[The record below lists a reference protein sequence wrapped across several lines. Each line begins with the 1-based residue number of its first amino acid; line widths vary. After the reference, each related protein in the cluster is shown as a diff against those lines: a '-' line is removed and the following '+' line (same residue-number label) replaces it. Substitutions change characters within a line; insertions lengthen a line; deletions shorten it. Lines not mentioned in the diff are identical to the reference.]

1 MSSSSRELFL
11 QRLNDAAGTAK
22 RFSAGS
28 LDVARRHTWP
38 GNIRELK
45 HAIECAF
52 ILGER
57 VVDLGTALGF
67 SADLPPRVPQPQHVG
82 DTLCVRFGSRLV
94 DVERWLIEA
103 TLQRFAG
110 NKRRAADV
118 LGCSVKTLY
127 NKLGAMPSR
136 RAKPERKRTAMTR
149 VLIADD
155 HALFRAGLRQ
165 FLVDALPSVE
175 IGEAASGNEVLTCLQ
190 SKCKGWDLLILDINM
205 PDRTGLDILRHVKS
219 GNPATRVL
227 VLSGY
232 PERQYALNV
241 LRAGASGY
249 IAKDAAPEDLLKA
262 VRLVLQGRRY
272 VSESLAELLLLDLDR
287 ADKPLHS
294 LLSDREFQ
302 IFGKLAAGHGVS
314 EIGRELCLSVKTVS
328 TYRTRIL
335 EKMRMKSNADL
346 TSYALRN
353 EIIQ

>member
-1 MSSSSRELFL
+1 
-11 QRLNDAAGTAK
+11 
-22 RFSAGS
+22 
-28 LDVARRHTWP
+28 
-38 GNIRELK
+38 
-45 HAIECAF
+45 
-52 ILGER
+52 
-57 VVDLGTALGF
+57 
-67 SADLPPRVPQPQHVG
+67 
-82 DTLCVRFGSRLV
+82 
-94 DVERWLIEA
+94 
-103 TLQRFAG
+103 
-110 NKRRAADV
+110 
-118 LGCSVKTLY
+118 
-127 NKLGAMPSR
+127 
-136 RAKPERKRTAMTR
+136 MTR

-165 FLVDALPSVE
+165 FLVESLPSAE
-175 IGEAASGNEVLTCLQ
+175 IGEAATGSETLTLLQ
-190 SKCKGWDLLILDINM
+190 RKGWDLLVLDINM
-205 PDRTGLDILRHVKS
+205 PDRSGLDILRHVKA
-219 GNPATRVL
+219 GHPGTRVL

-262 VRLVLQGRRY
+262 VRMVLKGRRY

-287 ADKPLHS
+287 GDKPLHS

-302 IFGKLAAGHGVS
+302 IFGKLAAGQAVS

>member
-1 MSSSSRELFL
+1 
-11 QRLNDAAGTAK
+11 
-22 RFSAGS
+22 
-28 LDVARRHTWP
+28 
-38 GNIRELK
+38 
-45 HAIECAF
+45 
-52 ILGER
+52 
-57 VVDLGTALGF
+57 
-67 SADLPPRVPQPQHVG
+67 
-82 DTLCVRFGSRLV
+82 
-94 DVERWLIEA
+94 
-103 TLQRFAG
+103 
-110 NKRRAADV
+110 
-118 LGCSVKTLY
+118 
-127 NKLGAMPSR
+127 
-136 RAKPERKRTAMTR
+136 MTR

-165 FLVDALPSVE
+165 FLVDSLPSAE
-175 IGEAASGNEVLTCLQ
+175 IGEAASGNEALTCLQ
-190 SKCKGWDLLILDINM
+190 RKGWDMLILDINM

-219 GNPATRVL
+219 GHPGTRVL

-241 LRAGASGY
+241 LRAGAAGY
-249 IAKDAAPEDLLKA
+249 IAKDTDPEDLIKA
-262 VRLVLQGRRY
+262 VRMVLQGRRY

-287 ADKPLHS
+287 ADKPLHA

-302 IFGKLAAGHGVS
+302 IFGKLAAGQGVS

>member
-1 MSSSSRELFL
+1 
-11 QRLNDAAGTAK
+11 
-22 RFSAGS
+22 
-28 LDVARRHTWP
+28 
-38 GNIRELK
+38 
-45 HAIECAF
+45 
-52 ILGER
+52 
-57 VVDLGTALGF
+57 
-67 SADLPPRVPQPQHVG
+67 
-82 DTLCVRFGSRLV
+82 
-94 DVERWLIEA
+94 
-103 TLQRFAG
+103 
-110 NKRRAADV
+110 
-118 LGCSVKTLY
+118 
-127 NKLGAMPSR
+127 
-136 RAKPERKRTAMTR
+136 MTR

-165 FLVDALPSVE
+165 FLVEALPSAE

-190 SKCKGWDLLILDINM
+190 SKGWDLLVLDINM
-205 PDRTGLDILRHVKS
+205 PDRTGLDILRHVRS
-219 GNPATRVL
+219 GHPATRVL

-262 VRLVLQGRRY
+262 VRMVLQGRRY
-272 VSESLAELLLLDLDR
+272 VSESLAELLLLDMDR
-287 ADKPLHS
+287 ADKPLHA

-302 IFGKLAAGHGVS
+302 IFGKLAAGQGVS

>member
-1 MSSSSRELFL
+1 
-11 QRLNDAAGTAK
+11 
-22 RFSAGS
+22 
-28 LDVARRHTWP
+28 
-38 GNIRELK
+38 
-45 HAIECAF
+45 
-52 ILGER
+52 
-57 VVDLGTALGF
+57 
-67 SADLPPRVPQPQHVG
+67 
-82 DTLCVRFGSRLV
+82 
-94 DVERWLIEA
+94 
-103 TLQRFAG
+103 
-110 NKRRAADV
+110 
-118 LGCSVKTLY
+118 
-127 NKLGAMPSR
+127 
-136 RAKPERKRTAMTR
+136 MTR

-165 FLVDALPSVE
+165 FLVDALPSAE

-190 SKCKGWDLLILDINM
+190 RQGWDMLILDINM

-219 GNPATRVL
+219 GHPATRVL

-241 LRAGASGY
+241 LRAGAAGY

-262 VRLVLQGRRY
+262 VRMVLQGRRY
-272 VSESLAELLLLDLDR
+272 VSDSLAELLVLDLDR
-287 ADKPLHS
+287 ADKPLHA

-302 IFGKLAAGHGVS
+302 IFGKLAAGQGVS

-335 EKMRMKSNADL
+335 EKMRMKNNADL

>member
-1 MSSSSRELFL
+1 M
-11 QRLNDAAGTAK
+11 A
-22 RFSAGS
+22 
-28 LDVARRHTWP
+28 
-38 GNIRELK
+38 
-45 HAIECAF
+45 
-52 ILGER
+52 
-57 VVDLGTALGF
+57 
-67 SADLPPRVPQPQHVG
+67 
-82 DTLCVRFGSRLV
+82 
-94 DVERWLIEA
+94 
-103 TLQRFAG
+103 
-110 NKRRAADV
+110 
-118 LGCSVKTLY
+118 
-127 NKLGAMPSR
+127 
-136 RAKPERKRTAMTR
+136 R

-165 FLVDALPSVE
+165 FLIQSLPSAEIVE
-175 IGEAASGNEVLTCLQ
+175 SATGNETLTALQ
-190 SKCKGWDLLILDINM
+190 RGEWDLLVLDINM
-205 PDRTGLDILRHVKS
+205 PDRSGLDILRHVRS
-219 GNPATRVL
+219 GHAGTRVL

-249 IAKDAAPEDLLKA
+249 IAKDCAPEELLKA
-262 VRLVLQGRRY
+262 VRMVLQGRRY
-272 VSESLAELLLLDLDR
+272 VSDSLAELLLLDLDQ

>member
-1 MSSSSRELFL
+1 MR
-11 QRLNDAAGTAK
+11 GAK
-22 RFSAGS
+22 MA
-28 LDVARRHTWP
+28 
-38 GNIRELK
+38 
-45 HAIECAF
+45 
-52 ILGER
+52 
-57 VVDLGTALGF
+57 
-67 SADLPPRVPQPQHVG
+67 
-82 DTLCVRFGSRLV
+82 
-94 DVERWLIEA
+94 
-103 TLQRFAG
+103 
-110 NKRRAADV
+110 
-118 LGCSVKTLY
+118 
-127 NKLGAMPSR
+127 
-136 RAKPERKRTAMTR
+136 R

-165 FLVDALPSVE
+165 FLVQSLPSAE
-175 IGEAASGNEVLTCLQ
+175 IGESSTGNETLSCLQ
-190 SKCKGWDLLILDINM
+190 RGEWDLLVLDINM
-205 PDRTGLDILRHVKS
+205 PDRSGLDILRHVRS
-219 GNPATRVL
+219 GHPGTRVL

-249 IAKDAAPEDLLKA
+249 IAKDCAPEELLKA
-262 VRLVLQGRRY
+262 VRMVLQGRRY
-272 VSESLAELLLLDLDR
+272 VSDSLAELLLLDLDQ

>member
-1 MSSSSRELFL
+1 
-11 QRLNDAAGTAK
+11 
-22 RFSAGS
+22 
-28 LDVARRHTWP
+28 
-38 GNIRELK
+38 
-45 HAIECAF
+45 
-52 ILGER
+52 
-57 VVDLGTALGF
+57 
-67 SADLPPRVPQPQHVG
+67 
-82 DTLCVRFGSRLV
+82 
-94 DVERWLIEA
+94 
-103 TLQRFAG
+103 
-110 NKRRAADV
+110 
-118 LGCSVKTLY
+118 
-127 NKLGAMPSR
+127 
-136 RAKPERKRTAMTR
+136 MTR

-165 FLVDALPSVE
+165 FLADALPSAE
-175 IGEAASGNEVLTCLQ
+175 IGEAATGNEVLTCLQ
-190 SKCKGWDLLILDINM
+190 RKGWDLLLLDINM

-219 GNPATRVL
+219 GHPATRVL

-249 IAKDAAPEDLLKA
+249 IAKDAAPEALLKA
-262 VRLVLQGRRY
+262 VRTVVQGRRY

-302 IFGKLAAGHGVS
+302 IFGKLAAGQGVS

>member
-1 MSSSSRELFL
+1 
-11 QRLNDAAGTAK
+11 
-22 RFSAGS
+22 
-28 LDVARRHTWP
+28 
-38 GNIRELK
+38 
-45 HAIECAF
+45 
-52 ILGER
+52 
-57 VVDLGTALGF
+57 
-67 SADLPPRVPQPQHVG
+67 
-82 DTLCVRFGSRLV
+82 
-94 DVERWLIEA
+94 
-103 TLQRFAG
+103 
-110 NKRRAADV
+110 
-118 LGCSVKTLY
+118 
-127 NKLGAMPSR
+127 
-136 RAKPERKRTAMTR
+136 MTR

-165 FLVDALPSVE
+165 FLVDALPSAE
-175 IGEAASGNEVLTCLQ
+175 IGEAASGNEVLTSLQ
-190 SKCKGWDLLILDINM
+190 QKAWDMLILDINM

-219 GNPATRVL
+219 GHPATRVL

-262 VRLVLQGRRY
+262 VRMVLQGRRY

-287 ADKPLHS
+287 ADKPLHA

>member
-1 MSSSSRELFL
+1 
-11 QRLNDAAGTAK
+11 
-22 RFSAGS
+22 
-28 LDVARRHTWP
+28 
-38 GNIRELK
+38 
-45 HAIECAF
+45 
-52 ILGER
+52 
-57 VVDLGTALGF
+57 
-67 SADLPPRVPQPQHVG
+67 
-82 DTLCVRFGSRLV
+82 
-94 DVERWLIEA
+94 
-103 TLQRFAG
+103 
-110 NKRRAADV
+110 
-118 LGCSVKTLY
+118 
-127 NKLGAMPSR
+127 
-136 RAKPERKRTAMTR
+136 MTR

-165 FLVDALPSVE
+165 FLVDALPSAE
-175 IGEAASGNEVLTCLQ
+175 IGEAASGNEALTCLQ
-190 SKCKGWDLLILDINM
+190 RKDWDLLVLDINM

-219 GNPATRVL
+219 GHPATRVL

-262 VRLVLQGRRY
+262 VRMVLQGRRY
-272 VSESLAELLLLDLDR
+272 VSESLAELLLLDMDR
-287 ADKPLHS
+287 ADKPLHT

-302 IFGKLAAGHGVS
+302 IFGKLAAGQGVS

>member
-1 MSSSSRELFL
+1 
-11 QRLNDAAGTAK
+11 
-22 RFSAGS
+22 
-28 LDVARRHTWP
+28 
-38 GNIRELK
+38 
-45 HAIECAF
+45 
-52 ILGER
+52 
-57 VVDLGTALGF
+57 
-67 SADLPPRVPQPQHVG
+67 
-82 DTLCVRFGSRLV
+82 
-94 DVERWLIEA
+94 
-103 TLQRFAG
+103 
-110 NKRRAADV
+110 
-118 LGCSVKTLY
+118 
-127 NKLGAMPSR
+127 
-136 RAKPERKRTAMTR
+136 MTR

-165 FLVDALPSVE
+165 FLVDALPAAE

-190 SKCKGWDLLILDINM
+190 RKGCDMLILDINM

-219 GNPATRVL
+219 GHPGTRVL

-262 VRLVLQGRRY
+262 VRMVLQGRRY
-272 VSESLAELLLLDLDR
+272 VSESLAELLLLDMDR
-287 ADKPLHS
+287 ADKPLHA

-302 IFGKLAAGHGVS
+302 IFGKLAAGTSVS
-314 EIGRELCLSVKTVS
+314 DIGRELCLSVKTVS

>member
-1 MSSSSRELFL
+1 
-11 QRLNDAAGTAK
+11 
-22 RFSAGS
+22 
-28 LDVARRHTWP
+28 
-38 GNIRELK
+38 
-45 HAIECAF
+45 
-52 ILGER
+52 
-57 VVDLGTALGF
+57 
-67 SADLPPRVPQPQHVG
+67 
-82 DTLCVRFGSRLV
+82 
-94 DVERWLIEA
+94 
-103 TLQRFAG
+103 
-110 NKRRAADV
+110 
-118 LGCSVKTLY
+118 
-127 NKLGAMPSR
+127 
-136 RAKPERKRTAMTR
+136 MTR

-165 FLVDALPSVE
+165 FLVDSLPSVE

-190 SKCKGWDLLILDINM
+190 RQDWDMLILDINM
-205 PDRTGLDILRHVKS
+205 PDRSGLDILRHVKS
-219 GNPATRVL
+219 GHAATRVL

-241 LRAGASGY
+241 LRAGAAGY
-249 IAKDAAPEDLLKA
+249 IAKDAEPEDLLKA
-262 VRLVLQGRRY
+262 VRVVMQGRRY

-302 IFGKLAAGHGVS
+302 IFGKLAAGQGVS

>member
-1 MSSSSRELFL
+1 M
-11 QRLNDAAGTAK
+11 A
-22 RFSAGS
+22 
-28 LDVARRHTWP
+28 
-38 GNIRELK
+38 
-45 HAIECAF
+45 
-52 ILGER
+52 
-57 VVDLGTALGF
+57 
-67 SADLPPRVPQPQHVG
+67 
-82 DTLCVRFGSRLV
+82 
-94 DVERWLIEA
+94 
-103 TLQRFAG
+103 
-110 NKRRAADV
+110 
-118 LGCSVKTLY
+118 
-127 NKLGAMPSR
+127 
-136 RAKPERKRTAMTR
+136 R

-165 FLVDALPSVE
+165 FLVQSLSAAD
-175 IGEAASGNEVLTCLQ
+175 IGEAASGNETLSCLQ
-190 SKCKGWDLLILDINM
+190 RSEWDLLVLDINM
-205 PDRTGLDILRHVKS
+205 PDRSGLDILRHVRS
-219 GNPATRVL
+219 GHPGTRVL

-249 IAKDAAPEDLLKA
+249 IAKDCAPEELLKA
-262 VRLVLQGRRY
+262 VRMVLQGRRY
-272 VSESLAELLLLDLDR
+272 VSDSLAELLLLDLDQ

>member
-1 MSSSSRELFL
+1 M
-11 QRLNDAAGTAK
+11 A
-22 RFSAGS
+22 
-28 LDVARRHTWP
+28 H
-38 GNIRELK
+38 
-45 HAIECAF
+45 
-52 ILGER
+52 
-57 VVDLGTALGF
+57 
-67 SADLPPRVPQPQHVG
+67 
-82 DTLCVRFGSRLV
+82 
-94 DVERWLIEA
+94 
-103 TLQRFAG
+103 
-110 NKRRAADV
+110 
-118 LGCSVKTLY
+118 
-127 NKLGAMPSR
+127 
-136 RAKPERKRTAMTR
+136 

-165 FLVDALPSVE
+165 FLVQSLPGAE
-175 IGEAASGNEVLTCLQ
+175 IGESARGTRRSTCLQ
-190 SKCKGWDLLILDINM
+190 RDEWDLLVLDINM
-205 PDRTGLDILRHVKS
+205 PDRSGLDILRHVRS
-219 GNPATRVL
+219 GHPGTRVL

-249 IAKDAAPEDLLKA
+249 IAKDCAPEELLKA
-262 VRLVLQGRRY
+262 VRMVLQGRRY
-272 VSESLAELLLLDLDR
+272 VSDSLAELLLLDLDQ

>member
-1 MSSSSRELFL
+1 M
-11 QRLNDAAGTAK
+11 A
-22 RFSAGS
+22 
-28 LDVARRHTWP
+28 
-38 GNIRELK
+38 
-45 HAIECAF
+45 
-52 ILGER
+52 
-57 VVDLGTALGF
+57 
-67 SADLPPRVPQPQHVG
+67 
-82 DTLCVRFGSRLV
+82 
-94 DVERWLIEA
+94 
-103 TLQRFAG
+103 
-110 NKRRAADV
+110 
-118 LGCSVKTLY
+118 
-127 NKLGAMPSR
+127 
-136 RAKPERKRTAMTR
+136 R

-165 FLVDALPSVE
+165 FLVQSLPSAE
-175 IGEAASGNEVLTCLQ
+175 IGESATGNETLSCLQ
-190 SKCKGWDLLILDINM
+190 RAEWDLLVLDINM
-205 PDRTGLDILRHVKS
+205 PDRSGLDILRHVRS
-219 GNPATRVL
+219 GHPGTRVL

-249 IAKDAAPEDLLKA
+249 IAKDCAPEELLKA
-262 VRLVLQGRRY
+262 VRMVLQGRRY
-272 VSESLAELLLLDLDR
+272 VSDSLAELLLLDLDQ

>member
-1 MSSSSRELFL
+1 
-11 QRLNDAAGTAK
+11 
-22 RFSAGS
+22 
-28 LDVARRHTWP
+28 
-38 GNIRELK
+38 
-45 HAIECAF
+45 
-52 ILGER
+52 
-57 VVDLGTALGF
+57 
-67 SADLPPRVPQPQHVG
+67 
-82 DTLCVRFGSRLV
+82 
-94 DVERWLIEA
+94 
-103 TLQRFAG
+103 
-110 NKRRAADV
+110 
-118 LGCSVKTLY
+118 
-127 NKLGAMPSR
+127 
-136 RAKPERKRTAMTR
+136 MTR

-165 FLVDALPSVE
+165 FLVDALPSAE
-175 IGEAASGNEVLTCLQ
+175 IGEAASGSEVLTCLQ
-190 SKCKGWDLLILDINM
+190 RKGWDLLVLDINM

-219 GNPATRVL
+219 GHPATRVL

-262 VRLVLQGRRY
+262 VRMVLQGRRY
-272 VSESLAELLLLDLDR
+272 VSESLAELLLLDMDR

-302 IFGKLAAGHGVS
+302 IFGKLAAGQGVS